1 MSRALEAA
9 QYKVT
14 SGCNESSWHRFS
26 FFSLHLMCFVNGSR
40 LRWLLPLRQ
49 GHKPT
54 LGSLF
59 SFTSYFFGG
68 SLLWRAVW
76 CGCHHGARADEMTFA
91 RRPQPLKPFK
101 PKHFCKTHFEWGG
114 LRMGYTHFDMAR
126 RLFALQAVVKIWLGV
141 RDVTLAR
148 EWSSLT
154 IIDHPRCISRPRTAS
169 KRGLT
174 IAATKNGQKR
184 RHSWTRYH
192 GRGSRAKSLGKSDL
206 VHIVS
211 GQLATISSRALL
223 PQLIHL
229 FTHWS
234 KCVQSNGYRLF
245 SISNCYLPDK
255 RREIIIGTN
264 THGWVSLSGFFLTKA
279 HERLDYFGIL
289 WFLVILCPAGLS
301 CNH

>member
-1 MSRALEAA
+1 
-9 QYKVT
+9 
-14 SGCNESSWHRFS
+14 
-26 FFSLHLMCFVNGSR
+26 
-40 LRWLLPLRQ
+40 
-49 GHKPT
+49 
-54 LGSLF
+54 
-59 SFTSYFFGG
+59 
-68 SLLWRAVW
+68 
-76 CGCHHGARADEMTFA
+76 
-91 RRPQPLKPFK
+91 
-101 PKHFCKTHFEWGG
+101 
-114 LRMGYTHFDMAR
+114 MAWS
-126 RLFALQAVVKIWLGV
+126 LFALPAVVKIWLGV

-184 RHSWTRYH
+184 CHSWTRYH
-192 GRGSRAKSLGKSDL
+192 GRGLRAKSLGKSDL

>member
-9 QYKVT
+9 RYKVT

-91 RRPQPLKPFK
+91 RRPQPLKPFNINTLAKPFK
-101 PKHFCKTHFEWGG
+101 PKHTCKTNFERKKK
-114 LRMGYTHFDMAR
+114 LFDMAWS
-126 RLFALQAVVKIWLGV
+126 LFALPAVVKIWLGV

-192 GRGSRAKSLGKSDL
+192 GRGLRAKSLGKSDL

-211 GQLATISSRALL
+211 GQLATISSCALL

-245 SISNCYLPDK
+245 SI
-255 RREIIIGTN
+255 
-264 THGWVSLSGFFLTKA
+264 
-279 HERLDYFGIL
+279 
-289 WFLVILCPAGLS
+289 
-301 CNH
+301 